1 MIGRNHHGRKGDKS
15 IVLVTSSID
24 AQMLG
29 VSQIQL
35 WATELSTKHTS
46 DSKGA
51 ASLPPEQAQKEL
63 QGPQHFLN

>member
-1 MIGRNHHGRKGDKS
+1 
-15 IVLVTSSID
+15 
-24 AQMLG
+24 MLG

-35 WATELSTKHTS
+35 RATEQSVDFIVLGSP

-51 ASLPPEQAQKEL
+51 AGLPPEQAQKEL